1 MRATLVTCMFA
12 VSVLD
17 KRRNVVLFGVVVVG
31 LGGFS
36 EKLHK
41 FIMFL
46 LLFLPMICACVCSL
60 RL

>member
-41 FIMFL
+41 FIMSL
-46 LLFLPMICACVCSL
+46 LLFLPMICA
-60 RL
+60 